1 MSPPAYP
8 QRVEPTLLKLLRAE
22 FPDVEF
28 GSLRSRGNP
37 VRECVIVGEPQGMCT
52 PISQYVRLRVS
63 VIVRLPDGSGDVT
76 GSQRLA
82 GQIIGE
88 LTSNGATGPVIS
100 VNLSSGP
107 MRITDDQLI
116 YSYAILLLTVK
127 TTE

>member
-1 MSPPAYP
+1 MNPPVHP
-8 QRVEPTLLKLLRAE
+8 QRVEPTLLSLLRAE

-37 VRECVIVGEPQGMCT
+37 AKECVIVGEPQGMCT

-63 VIVRLPDGSGDVT
+63 VIVRLPDSSGDVT

-82 GQIIGE
+82 GLIISE
-88 LTSNGATGPVIS
+88 LTSGGATGPVIS
-100 VNLSSGP
+100 VGLESGP
-107 MRITDDQLI
+107 MRVTDDQLV
-116 YSYAILLLTVK
+116 YAYAILLLTVK